1 MRNHKKIIS
10 VLILFIFYSC
20 EKVIDIDLKNS
31 EPKIVIDGTI
41 TDQPGP
47 YTVKISKTGDYYKP
61 GTFPAVAGAE
71 VTISDNAGNSEI
83 LSEVTEGFYQTSTIQ
98 GVPGRTYSLKVIA
111 EGKEYTAVSTMPEA
125 IEIDSLTYKYQPG
138 GSFGPDATEGYKLY
152 IHFTDPAGIENYCRF
167 KVYKNGQLTKGYYL
181 YDDKYTNGNSYDYN
195 DFEDDAILQLNDT
208 AIVELLTL
216 DKSTYDYY
224 STLSNVLTEG
234 DTGPPMMMTTPA
246 NPNSNLSNGALG
258 YFGAFTVRSDS
269 IVIQ

>member
-1 MRNHKKIIS
+1 M
-10 VLILFIFYSC
+10 LIMSIALSSC

-31 EPKIVIDGTI
+31 EPQIVINGTI

-47 YTVKISKTGDYYKP
+47 YTVIISKTGDYYKP
-61 GTFPAVAGAE
+61 STFPAVAGAE
-71 VTISDNAGNSEI
+71 VTISDDAGNSEI
-83 LSEVTEGFYQTSTIQ
+83 LSEVAEGFYQTSTIQ
-98 GVPGRTYSLKVIA
+98 GLPGRTYSLKVIT
-111 EGKEYTAVSTMPEA
+111 EGKEYTATSTMPEA
-125 IEIDSLTYKYQPG
+125 IMIDSLTYEYQPG
-138 GSFGPDATEGYKLY
+138 GSFGPDATEGYILH

-167 KVYKNGQLTKGYYL
+167 KVYKNGQLAKGYYL

-258 YFGAFTVRSDS
+258 YFGAFTVRRDS
-269 IVIQ
+269 IIIQ

>member
-1 MRNHKKIIS
+1 MLS
-10 VLILFIFYSC
+10 LFAIYSC

-31 EPKIVIDGTI
+31 EPQIVIDGTV
-41 TDQPGP
+41 TGQPGP
-47 YTVKISKTGDYYKP
+47 YMVKISKTDDYYKP
-61 GTFPAVAGAE
+61 GTFPAVSGAE
-71 VTISDNAGNSEI
+71 ITISDDAGNSEI
-83 LSEVTEGFYQTSTIQ
+83 LSEVTEGIYQTSTIQ

-111 EGKEYTAVSTMPEA
+111 EGKEYTAVSTMREA
-125 IEIDSLTYKYQPG
+125 VEIDSLNYEYQPG
-138 GSFGPDATEGYKLY
+138 GSFGPDETEGYKLH

-167 KVYKNGQLTKGYYL
+167 KVYKNGQLAKGYYL

-195 DFEDDAILQLNDT
+195 DFEDETILQLNDT

-258 YFGAFTVRSDS
+258 YFGAFAVRSDS